1 MAELDPSIILQGQPV
16 NVLGAMDSG
25 FQLAQ
30 RRNEMQRQREYQN
43 MLATNGAGI
52 LSGDQNALNALA
64 GFDPQAAMGIQGQRL
79 DMARTQQGM
88 AFDAEEMQMRRET
101 AKREAERYAATLSA
115 EEAQAQ
121 AAQIEKA
128 VAAGMAAQ
136 SPEQWD
142 ALVTQMGATDLVGQF
157 GNRQAIAYTYMG
169 VADAL
174 KASTPAEPADE
185 YGRYVQE
192 TTARGQQPL
201 DRIGYEQAK
210 KGKGFSVTTADGTQ
224 IQYGG
229 PAAGG
234 AYPGQNASTT
244 GTARDDGKLAMK
256 LSEND
261 ATTLKEM
268 QDVATAASQMES
280 TANQMGVLAPQLGYT
295 GVGGNLYG
303 WVDDM
308 IGILPGDSGARG
320 AFRSL
325 GTEAQLSFTEKTKG
339 AITDREM
346 ALFSSAVPGLGQTA
360 EGNNAI
366 VAAMTAG
373 AQRVQTRANFYEAW
387 ARKYGSL
394 EGAQAVWA
402 EYMRENPII
411 ATSGS
416 GISIRKEGDWT
427 GYLNRKPAMGYTP
440 EVIMGMTAEE
450 LSQIP
455 IEQMTQ
461 PQLDAIEARYG
472 NIGGQ

>member
-174 KASTPAEPADE
+174 KASTPATPEWRAATPEEAAA
-185 YGRYVQE
+185 YGAQAGQVNTKTGKFDAQNPPRGMSIE
-192 TTARGQQPL
+192 TGPDGQL
-201 DRIGYEQAK
+201 R
-210 KGKGFSVTTADGTQ
+210 VTE
-224 IQYGG
+224 G
-229 PAAGG
+229 PGVTGG
-234 AYPGQNASTT
+234 A
-244 GTARDDGKLAMK
+244 GKPFTEAQSK
-256 LSEND
+256 DNVY
-261 ATTLKEM
+261 ATR
-268 QDVATAASQMES
+268 
-280 TANQMGVLAPQLGYT
+280 
-295 GVGGNLYG
+295 
-303 WVDDM
+303 
-308 IGILPGDSGARG
+308 ARG
-320 AFRSL
+320 AMDALDPVANELTSRWQRAADWVPFGFGREMQ
-325 GTEAQLSFTEKTKG
+325 TDNFQVAQQAGLEFLQAILRKDTG
-339 AITDREM
+339 AAITQQETESYGITYLPQPGDNAAVLRAKKEARIRAVNALESGMSPAQMLARDSALVKAARE
-346 ALFSSAVPGLGQTA
+346 
-360 EGNNAI
+360 
-366 VAAMTAG
+366 TAG
-373 AQRVQTRANFYEAW
+373 AQPANTAAPEA
-387 ARKYGSL
+387 GSIVD
-394 EGAQAVWA
+394 GYRFKGGDPA
-402 EYMRENPII
+402 NPD
-411 ATSGS
+411 SW
-416 GISIRKEGDWT
+416 E
-427 GYLNRKPAMGYTP
+427 PA
-440 EVIMGMTAEE
+440 
-450 LSQIP
+450 
-455 IEQMTQ
+455 
-461 PQLDAIEARYG
+461 
-472 NIGGQ
+472 N

>member
-43 MLATNGAGI
+43 MLATNWAGI

-88 AFDAEEMQMRRET
+88 AFDVEEMQMRRET

-157 GNRQAIAYTYMG
+157 GNRQVIAYTYMG

-210 KGKGFSVTTADGTQ
+210 KSKGFSVTTADGTQ

-229 PAAGG
+229 PAGG
-234 AYPGQNASTT
+234 QS
-244 GTARDDGKLAMK
+244 
-256 LSEND
+256 
-261 ATTLKEM
+261 
-268 QDVATAASQMES
+268 
-280 TANQMGVLAPQLGYT
+280 QLGYNPMDVDAVVASIDAIANDPNLSRVV
-295 GVGGNLYG
+295 GPLEGGGGNNIDDLSDARRMYYG
-303 WVDDM
+303 PGGTALVER
-308 IGILPGDSGARG
+308 IGQLQSTTWLAARQMLKG
-320 AFRSL
+320 
-325 GTEAQLSFTEKTKG
+325 GG
-339 AITDREM
+339 AITDYESRK
-346 ALFSSAVPGLGQTA
+346 A
-360 EGNNAI
+360 E
-366 VAAMTAG
+366 AAMARLSRAKGEAEFKAALKDLRDAVTEGQAKLAAAG
-373 AQRVQTRANFYEAW
+373 
-387 ARKYGSL
+387 
-394 EGAQAVWA
+394 
-402 EYMRENPII
+402 M
-411 ATSGS
+411 
-416 GISIRKEGDWT
+416 
-427 GYLNRKPAMGYTP
+427 
-440 EVIMGMTAEE
+440 
-450 LSQIP
+450 
-455 IEQMTQ
+455 
-461 PQLDAIEARYG
+461 
-472 NIGGQ
+472 GGQQPVQQTGQQPASQPAEMSDDDLLNLYGGE